1 MNIIIIKFGT
11 ELKPTQN
18 SYKSKLY
25 SGDQWVF
32 ELEIDGLVGSNFW
45 VCKSVFGFDFGGCML
60 ISRFWLVYGY
70 LKKKVLERQRKEKK
84 RK

>member
-1 MNIIIIKFGT
+1 M
-11 ELKPTQN
+11 ELKPTKN
-18 SYKSKLY
+18 SCKSKHY

-70 LKKKVLERQRKEKK
+70 LKKKKYQKDKEKK
-84 RK
+84 RKENKD